1 MKKDPRATRRALLLS
16 LSSALWAASTVA
28 CDSGGA
34 KVETAAAPVVAAE
47 APVAAP
53 EVKKAEKD
61 PLVEPGATAAIG
73 RPAPDFT
80 LPTADGQAV
89 TLSALRGKR
98 VVLEWFNPEC
108 PFVKKAHDDGPLKD
122 LAARSAAAGIVWLAI
137 NSGAPGKQ
145 GHGAELNQKAGAA
158 WGLTHPILLDESGA
172 VGQAYGA
179 SNTPHVYVIDEA
191 GALVYRGALD
201 NAPMGEPDGGARIA
215 YLEDALAA
223 LAGGVAVAI
232 PETRAWGCSVKYAKK

>member
-1 MKKDPRATRRALLLS
+1 VKNPLVDPRAI
-16 LSSALWAASTVA
+16 
-28 CDSGGA
+28 
-34 KVETAAAPVVAAE
+34 AE
-47 APVAAP
+47 
-53 EVKKAEKD
+53 
-61 PLVEPGATAAIG
+61 IG

-89 TLSALRGKR
+89 TLSELRGKR

-191 GALVYRGALD
+191 GALVYRGGARQR
-201 NAPMGEPDGGARIA
+201 ADGGARRRGEGSPTWRTRWRRWRVA
-215 YLEDALAA
+215 WRSRSRRRGR
-223 LAGGVAVAI
+223 GGA
-232 PETRAWGCSVKYAKK
+232 R